1 MICSVYEGN
10 IKIFHAVSCWGC
22 MHTKLAYVAYSPPD
36 NWYSNML
43 ENSKKKIIRLNLLL
57 KQLLVDIIFLVGH
70 DHGDLCGNTN
80 YVRLNTV
87 YFTDE

>member
-1 MICSVYEGN
+1 
-10 IKIFHAVSCWGC
+10 
-22 MHTKLAYVAYSPPD
+22 
-36 NWYSNML
+36 ML

-87 YFTDE
+87 YFMMSEQILQHDSCFLLNLLQVLLKKFNVHTW

>member
-1 MICSVYEGN
+1 
-10 IKIFHAVSCWGC
+10 
-22 MHTKLAYVAYSPPD
+22 
-36 NWYSNML
+36 ML
-43 ENSKKKIIRLNLLL
+43 ENSKKKKIIRLNLLL